1 MKKASFI
8 TYKNKK
14 ESLVQVE
21 LLVDY
26 DYKEILSKDLD
37 LVKSFTAEKI
47 FELATINNIDC
58 TLQDCQDALT
68 GSSHGRTGLITSF
81 QKTLNDD
88 TTKESNY
95 TDHPSLAGV
104 KVSKTNNGLYCTG
117 IILKETI
124 LEQLVPPT
132 PKKPVNSGVVV
143 QIKNLISKIAQF
155 NTDKIRTYS
164 LDQDNIDSYSLQDYT
179 P

>member
-26 DYKEILSKDLD
+26 DYKELLSKDLD
-37 LVKSFTAEKI
+37 KVKSFTAENI
-47 FELATINNIDC
+47 YEIATINNIDC

-68 GSSHGRTGLITSF
+68 GTTHGRTGLITSF
-81 QKTLNDD
+81 EKTLNDD
-88 TTKESNY
+88 SPKESNY
-95 TDHPSLAGV
+95 TDHPSLKGV
-104 KVSKTNNGLYCTG
+104 KVSKTTGGLYCIG

-124 LEQLVPPT
+124 LEQLVDPA
-132 PKKPVNSGVVV
+132 PKKPVNSGIVV
-143 QIKNLISKIAQF
+143 QLKNLVSKIAQF

-164 LDQDNIDSYSLQDYT
+164 LDLDKIDSYSLQDLL
-179 P
+179 

>member
-26 DYKEILSKDLD
+26 DYKELLSKDLAK
-37 LVKSFTAEKI
+37 VKCFTAEKI
-47 FELATINNIDC
+47 YELATINNIDC

-68 GSSHGRTGLITSF
+68 GNTHGRTGLITSF
-81 QKTLNDD
+81 EKTLNDD
-88 TTKESNY
+88 TAKESNY

-104 KVSKTNNGLYCTG
+104 KISKTTGGLYCIG
-117 IILKETI
+117 IVIKETI
-124 LEQLVPPT
+124 LEQLVEPT

-143 QIKNLISKIAQF
+143 QLKNLITKIVHLDS
-155 NTDKIRTYS
+155 DKIRTYS
-164 LDQDNIDSYSLQDYT
+164 LDIDKIDSYSIQVIL
-179 P
+179 